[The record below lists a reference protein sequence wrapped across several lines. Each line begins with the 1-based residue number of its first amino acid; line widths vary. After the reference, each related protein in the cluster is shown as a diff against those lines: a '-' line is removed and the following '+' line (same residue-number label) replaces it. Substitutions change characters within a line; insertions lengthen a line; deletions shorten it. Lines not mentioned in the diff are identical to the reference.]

1 MRVPVTVNDLLDGH
15 VGLDLECLDR
25 VYLNGYVPTLQS
37 SGQVAWFLTAHLG
50 NPIASPALFEKIGTR
65 FRADVRDYAAVG
77 GILWIQFRKG
87 DRKLDVVRP
96 LLAKAARTGRSQVVA
111 VGVAQEFQYVFSG
124 VKVDGEAGA
133 VPWFAFGKS
142 ERRVTCFY
150 FYGWDEQFGAAF
162 IKICAYFPYPIKV
175 WGNGHEWAKRQ
186 ATHAGI
192 GFRELSNGFST
203 CADPDRLQAIC
214 DQLSP
219 DRIAAFIHQWLTDL
233 PTPLSDAD
241 RRAGYWWD
249 LSMRQVEVS
258 RTIGLTR
265 RHAARS
271 FLEALVAD
279 NLDIGRPDH
288 VEIIF
293 GRRLARDKTTTFG
306 TAIDRYTDTVVVN
319 ASFKH
324 SRIKQYLK

>member
-77 GILWIQFRKG
+77 GIPWIQFRKG

-150 FYGWDEQFGAAF
+150 FYVWDEQFGAAF

-175 WGNGHEWAKRQ
+175 WVNGQYAETAAMPHRVG
-186 ATHAGI
+186 AGLVSEPI
-192 GFRELSNGFST
+192 APGF
-203 CADPDRLQAIC
+203 
-214 DQLSP
+214 
-219 DRIAAFIHQWLTDL
+219 AA
-233 PTPLSDAD
+233 
-241 RRAGYWWD
+241 
-249 LSMRQVEVS
+249 
-258 RTIGLTR
+258 
-265 RHAARS
+265 
-271 FLEALVAD
+271 
-279 NLDIGRPDH
+279 
-288 VEIIF
+288 
-293 GRRLARDKTTTFG
+293 
-306 TAIDRYTDTVVVN
+306 
-319 ASFKH
+319 
-324 SRIKQYLK
+324 